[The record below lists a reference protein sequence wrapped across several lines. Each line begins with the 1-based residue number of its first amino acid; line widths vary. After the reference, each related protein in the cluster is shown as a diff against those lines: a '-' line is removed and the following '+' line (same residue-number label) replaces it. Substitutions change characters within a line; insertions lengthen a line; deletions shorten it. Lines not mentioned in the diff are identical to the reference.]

1 MGRPLKNKADY
12 FPHQTRMRN
21 DPKIQALRRK
31 YGIEGYGLY
40 NMLIEFL
47 TDSEGFKWFRDDL
60 SLEIM
65 AGDFGV
71 TPDRLSEITTYL
83 IRLDLIQI
91 NEASEISCKTLEK
104 QLEPLL
110 SKREYDRNRVSG
122 SYRNE
127 NGEESIVEKSREK
140 ESIEEKS
147 KGEEITLADYEKL
160 LNNDE
165 IWMSDMQMVHKGKDI
180 PQAIKASYAHL
191 KNKKRLARGELS
203 DFKGCAQSFLNNEKP
218 GMNGGNGKSKA
229 EQVAEE
235 NKRKIYGQ

>member
-83 IRLDLIQI
+83 IRLDLVQI

-127 NGEESIVEKSREK
+127 NDEESIVEESREK
-140 ESIEEKS
+140 ESIVKKS
-147 KGEEITLADYEKL
+147 KGEERQISLSEFESLFDS
-160 LNNDE
+160 
-165 IWMSDMQMVHKGKDI
+165 IWLEQIQMVHRGKDI
-180 PQAIKASYAHL
+180 PQAIREAYMHL
-191 KNKKRLARGELS
+191 QTEKRLGRGEIS
-203 DFKGCAQSFLNNEKP
+203 DFKKCIQSFL
-218 GMNGGNGKSKA
+218 S
-229 EQVAEE
+229 
-235 NKRKIYGQ
+235 NKRPELNGHNGLSLGEKKAQERKDKGL